1 MDSFGGRR
9 LAERLSAYF
18 PSSLHATLVAWR
30 WRFQQ
35 DCLTRPVASVL
46 SMSTA
51 QLREVLAGLEE
62 VVRSAGLQS
71 LIEVA
76 AEEADSLHAGEKPT
90 PAEAIDVLTRTILTT
105 VIAHQ
110 GIEEN
115 VRSGLHRLVA
125 IGVMAD
131 PRIVFSAAGEGAPE
145 RMPFEDG
152 RLVSGPSDEVI
163 IDARS
168 ASRWTDAAVSELIAA
183 LSVVREEAGLE
194 APPRFVPAN
203 QELLIS
209 WLERARP

>member
-1 MDSFGGRR
+1 
-9 LAERLSAYF
+9 
-18 PSSLHATLVAWR
+18 
-30 WRFQQ
+30 
-35 DCLTRPVASVL
+35 
-46 SMSTA
+46 MSTA